1 MDDLDRLIVQAQ
13 RAEEYHRFLM
23 EEFVDVMR
31 KRGHKIQFLNDE
43 ILIEDV

>member
-1 MDDLDRLIVQAQ
+1 VDDLDRLIIQAQ

-31 KRGHKIQFLNDE
+31 KRGHEIKLFNDE